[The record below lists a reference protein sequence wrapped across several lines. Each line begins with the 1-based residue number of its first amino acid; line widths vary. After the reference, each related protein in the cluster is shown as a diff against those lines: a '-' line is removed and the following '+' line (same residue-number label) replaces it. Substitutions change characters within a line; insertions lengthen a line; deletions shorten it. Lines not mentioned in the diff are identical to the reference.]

1 MALTKGSWKADEAVL
16 TRINSTLV
24 NNDILGTLTNDAD
37 KKLDKMFQVINDAE
51 KMDNDWENFVYHFDK
66 AHNSFTM
73 NLKQKYP
80 KLTANELK
88 LCTFLRLNLS
98 TKEIAQLMNISLR
111 GVELSRY
118 RLRKKLELPT
128 ETSLFEF
135 FNSI

>member
-1 MALTKGSWKADEAVL
+1 MLSPIKPFMFESSVM
-16 TRINSTLV
+16 V
-24 NNDILGTLTNDAD
+24 ILASSISPSNT
-37 KKLDKMFQVINDAE
+37 I
-51 KMDNDWENFVYHFDK
+51 
-66 AHNSFTM
+66 
-73 NLKQKYP
+73 KYP